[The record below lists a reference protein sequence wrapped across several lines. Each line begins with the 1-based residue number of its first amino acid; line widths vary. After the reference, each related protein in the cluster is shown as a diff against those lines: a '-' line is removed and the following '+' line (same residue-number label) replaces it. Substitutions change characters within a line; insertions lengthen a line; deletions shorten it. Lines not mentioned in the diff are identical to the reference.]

1 MKRSMKLILL
11 FVLFLIQIS
20 FIDIGYGFNVES
32 SVQVKSTH
40 DNLKT
45 STKDSL
51 KAMEPPSPSISI
63 PLDGNATDASVLNA
77 LAAVLPLKA
86 ASNVVTEEK
95 NKGAS
100 DLSYFEPKVLY
111 TTIPVIVV
119 CMVGIAV
126 LAELFGDG
134 LESGK

>member
-1 MKRSMKLILL
+1 MKLIFSLILL
-11 FVLFLIQIS
+11 CLQVS
-20 FIDIGYGFNVES
+20 YVKVGYGLNVENS
-32 SVQVKSTH
+32 KHIQRDHDHLGLSTR
-40 DNLKT
+40 
-45 STKDSL
+45 DSL
-51 KAMEPPSPSISI
+51 KSMESPAPSINI
-63 PLDGNATDASVLNA
+63 PLDGNSTDASVLSA
-77 LAAVLPLKA
+77 LAAVLPLKTASASA
-86 ASNVVTEEK
+86 ADEK
-95 NKGAS
+95 NKEAS

>member
-1 MKRSMKLILL
+1 MKLILL

-32 SVQVKSTH
+32 SVQVKSAH

-86 ASNVVTEEK
+86 ASNAVTEEK
-95 NKGAS
+95 NKEAA